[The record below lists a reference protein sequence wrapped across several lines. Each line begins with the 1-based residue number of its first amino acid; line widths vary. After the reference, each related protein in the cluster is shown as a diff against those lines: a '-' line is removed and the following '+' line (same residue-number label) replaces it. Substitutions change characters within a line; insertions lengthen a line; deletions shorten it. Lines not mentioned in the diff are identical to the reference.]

1 MGSVGWVESGGVI
14 YNHLSNPN
22 GELAA
27 YYEIETLDNCGGH
40 SDQSNQYHYH
50 LVHATFLIIHIYVEV
65 LNQINEIIS
74 HRSHTVMEMPTLH
87 QPVRSLGLCWMVSQ
101 FMAGAIMMLVLSSH
115 LVIHKRLAPL
125 ATLRMIMSLAP
136 LAVTLMKP
144 MATLSLMAHMDMF

>member
-50 LVHATFLIIHIYVEV
+50 LVDATFLIINNKSV
-65 LNQINEIIS
+65 
-74 HRSHTVMEMPTLH
+74 
-87 QPVRSLGLCWMVSQ
+87 CD
-101 FMAGAIMMLVLSSH
+101 
-115 LVIHKRLAPL
+115 VIKKSVALKFWTNLHKRL
-125 ATLRMIMSLAP
+125 I
-136 LAVTLMKP
+136 
-144 MATLSLMAHMDMF
+144 